1 MQTPYGSENKETD
14 EFLTR
19 MAASAVPAP
28 QPSRTRR
35 PVMMCA
41 AFLAT
46 CAAGALGLVSERNA
60 VHSTAQVQ
68 TANFELQE
76 SGSLDVQP
84 SPSSDIVFPW
94 QSIGVNLSATPTP
107 FVANWT
113 AIDTNTDGSISLNE
127 LLGYLTTQK
136 DAQVAKIEAA
146 AAAAVA
152 QVQSTF
158 DQHTSCIK
166 TAYSELIDA
175 KTTSDKKE
183 ILTASELGS
192 VLMYA
197 RDHCYYKTTPT
208 PTTAVDGGDVV
219 IATTTPAPSGATT
232 TTSAPEPSAT
242 TTSAPEPSAT
252 TTTPA
257 PTTTASWAEPTTTT
271 PSVTFYVPSREEV
284 LKELASSIDVLGNQ
298 TNLTKAFALA
308 VLNQTR
314 DNVTAKIDT
323 TWFNSDGERAVA
335 RAEVAK
341 YFGTLTSCVSIAMSI
356 FGRYINVLDA
366 FELAPALAWIR
377 TTCMDTSD
385 AKFGKTDTNQN
396 NVIEEFE
403 VMAAIVQIRDN
414 KLAALANVTDP
425 TAYQAAFFATRQLYG
440 QTMECAHNGITQL
453 GDPVARTLSREQF
466 YGLEAWM
473 LSHCSLVE
481 PDVTVVGLLPNATIL
496 GGNFSLG
503 NIVTFLA
510 DAKTMYTAAVPV
522 NDTYHAATIEDHFR
536 LIEVCLNGSYV
547 QLNVTNETA
556 YASLVTTVQTC
567 VAKSVPVT
575 MPVGVFLSRPEF
587 QALLELTWAA
597 ENASLDAQIRQAQ
610 AALDKLKA
618 KKAALATCIVQA
630 VDNAAAGEAKIP
642 QSQLVPAQSFTK
654 QCYVKATSA

>member
-1 MQTPYGSENKETD
+1 
-14 EFLTR
+14 
-19 MAASAVPAP
+19 
-28 QPSRTRR
+28 
-35 PVMMCA
+35 MMCA

-242 TTSAPEPSAT
+242 TTSAPEPST

-356 FGRYINVLDA
+356 
-366 FELAPALAWIR
+366 LAPALAWIR

-536 LIEVCLNGSYV
+536 LIEVS
-547 QLNVTNETA
+547 